1 MLSIYIIERGNIM
14 KKRIIALII
23 CILLLVTVI
32 PITVSAGTAIAQIG
46 STSYDSLADAIAAVP
61 TDGTATTIKMVA
73 NDTIEGNAGIT
84 IASGQNITLDLNGC
98 TITHKVTT
106 DNKASQAIDNQ
117 GILTVKD
124 SAGSGLI
131 TNEIAEGINPGDPA
145 GGKNYTTNLIENNG
159 TFTIESGSLVNT
171 GAGSACY
178 AIDNNSADGHEISCT
193 INGGLLKN
201 VNYTPVRIAPTK
213 SKSVTFVMTD
223 GTIEGLYG
231 LVLNCNSS
239 EAPMVSI
246 TISGGTIKA
255 KDYAFYTSGAGNVN
269 DKTNAKISITGGT
282 FGNGTPTGGLIHLS
296 PFTEFIL
303 GGTYTESPATEYLV
317 DGVGVVQEGDLYVVG
332 GKPAIDFRLPTDA
345 TEDTQAASEEI
356 QKTAEA
362 LVEATKDE
370 DTKLE
375 DAIDKDAVIEQA
387 EKGDVL
393 VTTYI
398 DIGLVSATKDGAE
411 FEEITF
417 DVTPIA
423 VIFDTGSKEVAE
435 VVIPNE
441 LIEKDVTVRLPL
453 PDSFKGKTVSVF
465 HEGEFLC
472 DTEVIS
478 DDLGCYIEFDTG
490 SFSKYSVKEAP
501 EKPDPTPTPTP
512 APTPDSERIA
522 DTADASQAL
531 GSAAFCVASILCI
544 AAIEKR
550 KREI

>member
-1 MLSIYIIERGNIM
+1 M

-61 TDGTATTIKMVA
+61 TDGTATTIKMIA

-98 TITHKVTT
+98 TITHKVTES
-106 DNKASQAIDNQ
+106 KASQAINNK

-178 AIDNNSADGHEISCT
+178 AIDNNSADGYEISCT

-201 VNYTPVRIAPTK
+201 VNYTPVRVAPTN
-213 SKSVTFVMTD
+213 SKSVAFVMND
-223 GTIEGLYG
+223 GVVEGAYG
-231 LVLNCNSS
+231 IVFNCNSQT
-239 EAPMVSI
+239 APIASI

-255 KDYAFYTSGAGNVN
+255 KDYAFYTSGAGNVS
-269 DKTNAKISITGGT
+269 DTTNAKISITGGT
-282 FGNGTPTGGLIHLS
+282 FGNGTVTTGEELISVS
-296 PFTEFIL
+296 PFEKFIV
-303 GGTYTESPATEYLV
+303 GGTYTEEPAAKYIV
-317 DGVGVVQEGDLYVVG
+317 DDITVVQDGDLYVVG

-398 DIGLVSATKDGAE
+398 DIGLVSATKDGTE

-501 EKPDPTPTPTP
+501 EKPAPTPTPTPTPTP
-512 APTPDSERIA
+512 APTPGSERIA